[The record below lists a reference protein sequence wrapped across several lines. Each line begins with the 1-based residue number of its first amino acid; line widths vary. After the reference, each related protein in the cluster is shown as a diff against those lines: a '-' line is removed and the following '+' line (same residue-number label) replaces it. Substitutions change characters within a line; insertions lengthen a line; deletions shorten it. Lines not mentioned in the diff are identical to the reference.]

1 MYDGHSLLDV
11 LLTSTLPLLVFRG
24 VLSLRAEKIRF
35 WRLEIKDTRGKTPF
49 VWWRHRPTVKSVRF
63 LPLILRQSVHLCCRK
78 VREHGEWFYIK
89 LQTHLQ
95 SLRERT
101 PLLFAISDK
110 HSGRLLNFL
119 CCFLYLEL
127 GLYWVIHAWTS
138 DFKLFLDF
146 SRKLKSGI
154 VPSEGHLRTVLK
166 PLGGVTEVF
175 LSPVLIPHSSLPLPN
190 QFSCLSQNTLW
201 KDQESPQNEIRD
213 WNKITK

>member
-1 MYDGHSLLDV
+1 MYDGHSLLEV
-11 LLTSTLPLLVFRG
+11 FLTSTLPLLVFRG

-35 WRLEIKDTRGKTPF
+35 WRLENEDARVKTPF

-63 LPLILRQSVHLCCRK
+63 LPLILHQSVHLCCRK

-127 GLYWVIHAWTS
+127 GLSWVIHAWTS
-138 DFKLFLDF
+138 DFKLFQENENL
-146 SRKLKSGI
+146 
-154 VPSEGHLRTVLK
+154 E
-166 PLGGVTEVF
+166 
-175 LSPVLIPHSSLPLPN
+175 
-190 QFSCLSQNTLW
+190 LSQGW
-201 KDQESPQNEIRD
+201 GIFAQF
-213 WNKITK
+213 

>member
-1 MYDGHSLLDV
+1 MKLSRRRMNLKASDQVQFFKGVQTRLCTMSHSLLDV
-11 LLTSTLPLLVFRG
+11 LLTSKLPLLVFGG

-35 WRLEIKDTRGKTPF
+35 WRLENETPF
-49 VWWRHRPTVKSVRF
+49 LWWRHSPTVKRVRF
-63 LPLILRQSVHLCCRK
+63 LPQILHQSVHLCCRK

-127 GLYWVIHAWTS
+127 RLSWVTVK
-138 DFKLFLDF
+138 F
-146 SRKLKSGI
+146 RK
-154 VPSEGHLRTVLK
+154 
-166 PLGGVTEVF
+166 
-175 LSPVLIPHSSLPLPN
+175 
-190 QFSCLSQNTLW
+190 
-201 KDQESPQNEIRD
+201 
-213 WNKITK
+213 

>member
-1 MYDGHSLLDV
+1 MYDGDNFWDV
-11 LLTSTLPLLVFRG
+11 LLTSTLLLLVFRG
-24 VLSLRAEKIRF
+24 VLSWRAEKIRF

-63 LPLILRQSVHLCCRK
+63 LPLILHQSVHLCCRK

-101 PLLFAISDK
+101 PILFAISDK

-127 GLYWVIHAWTS
+127 GLSWVIHAWTS
-138 DFKLFLDF
+138 DFKLF
-146 SRKLKSGI
+146 
-154 VPSEGHLRTVLK
+154 
-166 PLGGVTEVF
+166 
-175 LSPVLIPHSSLPLPN
+175 
-190 QFSCLSQNTLW
+190 
-201 KDQESPQNEIRD
+201 QEN
-213 WNKITK
+213 